1 MTNHNHDHHHH
12 HTQDLKTVSN
22 ALIMGIVLNGL
33 FVITEFVAGFISN
46 SLALLSDAGHNL
58 GDVASL
64 CISLFAWKLTKVK
77 PNSKYTYGYKKA
89 TVLASLLNAGIL
101 LIAVGSI
108 GWEAIQRILHPEPIQ
123 GKTVAIVAG
132 IGIIINGLSAYLF
145 YRNKDTDLNM
155 KGAYL
160 HLLTDALV
168 SFGVVVG
175 GLVLYYTGWQWLDP
189 LVSLGVI
196 AAIVA
201 STWSLLAESLRMSLD
216 GVPYNIDIE
225 KIKNSA
231 IKIPG
236 IKGIHHIHVWAMSTT
251 KNALTAHLIID
262 EQIDESALQ
271 HAKNEFRHQLEHL
284 NIVHATLET
293 ELENGMNIEDDCD

>member
-1 MTNHNHDHHHH
+1 
-12 HTQDLKTVSN
+12 
-22 ALIMGIVLNGL
+22 
-33 FVITEFVAGFISN
+33 
-46 SLALLSDAGHNL
+46 
-58 GDVASL
+58 
-64 CISLFAWKLTKVK
+64 
-77 PNSKYTYGYKKA
+77 
-89 TVLASLLNAGIL
+89 VLASLLNAGIL

-132 IGIIINGLSAYLF
+132 IGIFINGLSAWLF

-175 GLVLYYTGWQWLDP
+175 GIVLYYTGWQWLDP
-189 LVSLGVI
+189 IVGLAVI

-201 STWSLLAESLRMSLD
+201 SSWRLLAESLRMSLD
-216 GVPYNIDIE
+216 GVPYNIDLE

-231 IKIPG
+231 AKIPG

-251 KNALTAHLIID
+251 KNALTAHLIVD
-262 EQIDESALQ
+262 EQLDEESLQ
-271 HAKNEFRHQLEHL
+271 DAKKEFRHQLEHL
-284 NIVHATLET
+284 NIGHATLET
-293 ELENGMNIEDDCD
+293 ESGGDSNIEDDCD